1 MWLLAET
8 EECDLWIQIVQT
20 NRFCKKNYYFYPVVT
35 FLLALQHK
43 PKFFTSFAAQAQ
55 VFLKNIFSEKK
66 HLREIIK
73 HIYREKY

>member
-20 NRFCKKNYYFYPVVT
+20 NRFCKKKKLL
-35 FLLALQHK
+35 FLSNGNIL
-43 PKFFTSFAAQAQ
+43 TSFAAQAQ
-55 VFLKNIFSEKK
+55 IFLKNIFSEKK
-66 HLREIIK
+66 HSREIIK

>member
-20 NRFCKKNYYFYPVVT
+20 NRFCKKKWL
-35 FLLALQHK
+35 FLSNGNI
-43 PKFFTSFAAQAQ
+43 FTSFAAQAQ

>member
-20 NRFCKKNYYFYPVVT
+20 NRFCKKKNDF
-35 FLLALQHK
+35 FLSNGNI
-43 PKFFTSFAAQAQ
+43 FTSFAAQAQ